1 MIHVNY
7 KFQGSY
13 DDDFYADILNDDII
27 KLDEVSVSASADTLP
42 VLANKSEAE
51 QNSHQPMQAIC
62 NSEAIPF
69 QGTANRRIHLR
80 KRKEKFPAESLD
92 GPNSHESPKTSAD
105 RMDDQHVLLYV
116 IIIILVLLAL
126 FLSKFCFTDIA
137 GSVSFLVERFL
148 PSQKHHK

>member
-1 MIHVNY
+1 MIHVNC
-7 KFQGSY
+7 KLQGSY

-27 KLDEVSVSASADTLP
+27 KLDEASVSAAAADILP

-51 QNSHQPMQAIC
+51 QNFQQPMQA
-62 NSEAIPF
+62 SLPEAIPF

-80 KRKEKFPAESLD
+80 KRKEKFPAESLE
-92 GPNSHESPKTSAD
+92 GPNSQESPKTSAD

-126 FLSKFCFTDIA
+126 FLSKVCFTDID
-137 GSVSFLVERFL
+137 GCVSFLFGRFL
-148 PSQKHHK
+148 SSQKHHK